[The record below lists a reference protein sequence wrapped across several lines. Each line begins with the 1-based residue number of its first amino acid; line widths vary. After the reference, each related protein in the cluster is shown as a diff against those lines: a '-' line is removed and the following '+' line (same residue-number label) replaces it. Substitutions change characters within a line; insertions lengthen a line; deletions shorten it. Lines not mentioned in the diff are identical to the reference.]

1 MISNREAR
9 AAKRAA
15 QAEKRRQEVEKRRRE
30 REDQLKRE
38 KEEFERQQQLKA
50 ELEEERKRQE
60 EQRRL
65 VLIVCWGTSNLISYI
80 LTCIYDLFIPGISQ
94 FSYCMFIVQ
103 LFIIIRSN
111 FGGILFF
118 LKDLWW
124 CNFQDLFK
132 CVLNKD
138 CLYDLL
144 GMQINRWGVPT
155 KLSKYWH
162 STNVD
167 LKHI

>member
-65 VLIVCWGTSNLISYI
+65 VLILCSETSYPIGYI
-80 LTCIYDLFIPGISQ
+80 LIYKLFIPGIFQ
-94 FSYCMFIVQ
+94 FSYCMCIVE
-103 LFIIIRSN
+103 LFRIIRSN
-111 FGGILFF
+111 IWGDCLF
-118 LKDLWW
+118 LKICGDVI
-124 CNFQDLFK
+124 FRIY
-132 CVLNKD
+132 LNVYWIRTVFMI
-138 CLYDLL
+138 C
-144 GMQINRWGVPT
+144 WGC
-155 KLSKYWH
+155 KLIDKVYPQ
-162 STNVD
+162 NYRNID
-167 LKHI
+167 IPRMLI

>member
-1 MISNREAR
+1 MILLCYFLKDEAARLRMISNREAR

-65 VLIVCWGTSNLISYI
+65 VLIVCSETSYLIGYI
-80 LTCIYDLFIPGISQ
+80 LIQNLFIPGISQ
-94 FSYCMFIVQ
+94 FSYCMYIIE
-103 LFIIIRSN
+103 LFRIIN
-111 FGGILFF
+111 
-118 LKDLWW
+118 
-124 CNFQDLFK
+124 
-132 CVLNKD
+132 
-138 CLYDLL
+138 
-144 GMQINRWGVPT
+144 
-155 KLSKYWH
+155 
-162 STNVD
+162 
-167 LKHI
+167 

>member
-65 VLIVCWGTSNLISYI
+65 VLIVCWGTSNLISYQVYTYMYLWPFYSWNLSVLLLYVYCTI
-80 LTCIYDLFIPGISQ
+80 IHNYKIQFWGDFI
-94 FSYCMFIVQ
+94 
-103 LFIIIRSN
+103 
-111 FGGILFF
+111 FF
-118 LKDLWW
+118 ER
-124 CNFQDLFK
+124 F
-132 CVLNKD
+132 VV
-138 CLYDLL
+138 
-144 GMQINRWGVPT
+144 M
-155 KLSKYWH
+155 
-162 STNVD
+162 
-167 LKHI
+167 

>member
-65 VLIVCWGTSNLISYI
+65 VLILCSETSYPIAYI
-80 LTCIYDLFIPGISQ
+80 LIYKLFIPGIFQ
-94 FSYCMFIVQ
+94 FSYCMYMYIW
-103 LFIIIRSN
+103 
-111 FGGILFF
+111 GDCLFF
-118 LKDLWW
+118 KDLWW

-144 GMQINRWGVPT
+144 GM
-155 KLSKYWH
+155 
-162 STNVD
+162 
-167 LKHI
+167 

>member
-65 VLIVCWGTSNLISYI
+65 VLILCSETSYPIGYI
-80 LTCIYDLFIPGISQ
+80 LIYKLFIPGILQ
-94 FSYCMFIVQ
+94 FSYCMCIVE
-103 LFIIIRSN
+103 LFRIIRSN
-111 FGGILFF
+111 IWGDYLFF
-118 LKDLWW
+118 KDLW
-124 CNFQDLFK
+124 
-132 CVLNKD
+132 
-138 CLYDLL
+138 
-144 GMQINRWGVPT
+144 
-155 KLSKYWH
+155 
-162 STNVD
+162 
-167 LKHI
+167 

>member
-65 VLIVCWGTSNLISYI
+65 VLILCSETSYPIGYI
-80 LTCIYDLFIPGISQ
+80 LIYKLFIPGIFQ
-94 FSYCMFIVQ
+94 FSYCMCIVE
-103 LFIIIRSN
+103 LFRIIRSN
-111 FGGILFF
+111 IWGDCLFF
-118 LKDLWW
+118 KDLWW

-144 GMQINRWGVPT
+144 GMWINR
-155 KLSKYWH
+155 
-162 STNVD
+162 
-167 LKHI
+167 